1 MCSGLLKSFSP
12 FLCSMLRSVLPTS
25 AFHDGE
31 GDSENYINIRMTMFA
46 TFFALLY
53 LDKDL

>member
-1 MCSGLLKSFSP
+1 
-12 FLCSMLRSVLPTS
+12 MLRSVLPTS